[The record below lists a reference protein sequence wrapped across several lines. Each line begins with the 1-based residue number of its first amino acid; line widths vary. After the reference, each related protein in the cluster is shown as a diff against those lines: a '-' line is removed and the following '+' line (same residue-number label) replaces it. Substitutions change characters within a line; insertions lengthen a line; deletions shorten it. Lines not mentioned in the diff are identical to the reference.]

1 LCRTRTYDLRP
12 TSRIRHRSLLGKLL
26 ASNRDE
32 HWRGTSGVDGGY
44 LPGITLMDPARI
56 LHMKTLVLGTL
67 CAALF
72 SFGDAAYAQVDQSQP
87 QVLIKTATQQ
97 ILNEV
102 RARAIEPDDIS
113 RIMDIVDRDIVPY
126 TDFRRTTAFAMGH
139 YWRTATPAQ
148 QQQLVEQFK
157 MLLIHTYSGAIGQLR
172 PDQQIDYPPIHV
184 APTDTDVVVRTIA
197 TRNGEPAE
205 IDYRLYSTP
214 QGWRLYDLNVLGVWL
229 IQTYRQQ
236 FSDKIEQSGVDGLI
250 QFLAERNQQLASGKQ

>member
-1 LCRTRTYDLRP
+1 
-12 TSRIRHRSLLGKLL
+12 
-26 ASNRDE
+26 
-32 HWRGTSGVDGGY
+32 
-44 LPGITLMDPARI
+44 
-56 LHMKTLVLGTL
+56 MKTLSLLTL

-72 SFGDAAYAQVDQSQP
+72 SFGGAAYAQVDQSEP
-87 QVLIKTATQQ
+87 QLLIKTATQQ
-97 ILNEV
+97 ILDEV
-102 RARAIEPDDIS
+102 RTRAIAPDDIP
-113 RIMDIVDRDIVPY
+113 RIIDIVNRDIIPY
-126 TDFRRTTAFAMGH
+126 TDFHRTTSLAMGR

-172 PDQQIDYPPIHV
+172 PDQRIDYPPIHI
-184 APTDTDVVVRTIA
+184 APTDTDVVVRTVA

-205 IDYRLYSTP
+205 IDYRLYSTQ

-236 FSDKIEQSGVDGLI
+236 FSDKIKESGVDGLI

>member
-1 LCRTRTYDLRP
+1 
-12 TSRIRHRSLLGKLL
+12 
-26 ASNRDE
+26 
-32 HWRGTSGVDGGY
+32 
-44 LPGITLMDPARI
+44 
-56 LHMKTLVLGTL
+56 MKTLSLLTL

-72 SFGDAAYAQVDQSQP
+72 SFDGAAYAQVDQSEP
-87 QVLIKTATQQ
+87 QLLIKTATQQ
-97 ILNEV
+97 ILDEV
-102 RARAIEPDDIS
+102 RTRAIAPDDIP
-113 RIMDIVDRDIVPY
+113 RIIDIVNRDIIPY
-126 TDFRRTTAFAMGH
+126 TDFHRTTSLAMGR

-172 PDQQIDYPPIHV
+172 PDQRIDYPPIHI

-236 FSDKIEQSGVDGLI
+236 FSDKIQQSGVDGLI
-250 QFLAERNQQLASGKQ
+250 QFLADRNQQLASGKQ

>member
-1 LCRTRTYDLRP
+1 
-12 TSRIRHRSLLGKLL
+12 
-26 ASNRDE
+26 
-32 HWRGTSGVDGGY
+32 
-44 LPGITLMDPARI
+44 
-56 LHMKTLVLGTL
+56 MKTLFLPTL

-72 SFGDAAYAQVDQSQP
+72 SFGGAAHAQVDQSEP
-87 QVLIKTATQQ
+87 QLLIRTATQQ
-97 ILNEV
+97 ILDEV
-102 RARAIEPDDIS
+102 RTQAIAPDDIP
-113 RIMDIVDRDIVPY
+113 RIMDIVNRDIIPY
-126 TDFRRTTAFAMGH
+126 TDFRRTTSLTMGR

-148 QQQLVEQFK
+148 QQQLIEQFK

-172 PDQQIDYPPIHV
+172 PDQRIDYPPIHF

-197 TRNGEPAE
+197 IRNGEPAE

-236 FSDKIEQSGVDGLI
+236 FSDKIRESSVDGLI

>member
-1 LCRTRTYDLRP
+1 
-12 TSRIRHRSLLGKLL
+12 
-26 ASNRDE
+26 
-32 HWRGTSGVDGGY
+32 
-44 LPGITLMDPARI
+44 
-56 LHMKTLVLGTL
+56 MKTLSVLTL

-72 SFGDAAYAQVDQSQP
+72 SFSGAAYAQVDQSEP
-87 QVLIKTATQQ
+87 QRLIKTATQQ
-97 ILNEV
+97 ILDEV
-102 RARAIEPDDIS
+102 RTQAIAPDDIP
-113 RIMDIVDRDIVPY
+113 RIMDIVNRDIVPY
-126 TDFRRTTAFAMGH
+126 TDFRRTTSLAMSRA
-139 YWRTATPAQ
+139 WRTATPAQ

-172 PDQQIDYPPIHV
+172 PDQQIDYPPMHI

-236 FSDKIEQSGVDGLI
+236 FSDKIQESGVDGLI
-250 QFLAERNQQLASGKQ
+250 QFLTERNQQLASGKQ

>member
-1 LCRTRTYDLRP
+1 
-12 TSRIRHRSLLGKLL
+12 
-26 ASNRDE
+26 
-32 HWRGTSGVDGGY
+32 
-44 LPGITLMDPARI
+44 
-56 LHMKTLVLGTL
+56 MKTLSLLTL

-72 SFGDAAYAQVDQSQP
+72 SFGGAAYAQVDQSEP
-87 QVLIKTATQQ
+87 QLLIRTATQQ
-97 ILNEV
+97 ILDEV
-102 RARAIEPDDIS
+102 RTSAIAPDDIP
-113 RIMDIVDRDIVPY
+113 RIIDIVNRDIIPY
-126 TDFRRTTAFAMGH
+126 TDLHRTTSLAMGR

-172 PDQQIDYPPIHV
+172 PDQRIDYPPIHI

-236 FSDKIEQSGVDGLI
+236 FSDKIKESGVDGLI
-250 QFLAERNQQLASGKQ
+250 QFLAERNQQLASGK

>member
-1 LCRTRTYDLRP
+1 
-12 TSRIRHRSLLGKLL
+12 
-26 ASNRDE
+26 
-32 HWRGTSGVDGGY
+32 
-44 LPGITLMDPARI
+44 
-56 LHMKTLVLGTL
+56 MKTLSLLTL

-72 SFGDAAYAQVDQSQP
+72 SFGGAAYAQVDQSEP
-87 QVLIKTATQQ
+87 RLLIKTATQQ
-97 ILNEV
+97 ILDEV
-102 RARAIEPDDIS
+102 RTRAIAPDDIP
-113 RIMDIVDRDIVPY
+113 RIIDIVNRDIIPY
-126 TDFRRTTAFAMGH
+126 TDFHRTTSLAMGR

-172 PDQQIDYPPIHV
+172 PDQRIDYPPIHI
-184 APTDTDVVVRTIA
+184 APTDTDVVVRTVA

-229 IQTYRQQ
+229 VQTYRQQ
-236 FSDKIEQSGVDGLI
+236 FSDKIKESGVDGLI